1 MGAKS
6 ILVGVAT
13 FTVGLGGAERA
24 FAQTVSTTVPSTV
37 ASSPE
42 WGATTVKNPMD
53 MNQWND
59 VGWYNYSVDLPAV
72 DLSGVSHGACTA
84 TSGASP
90 TAESGTMCL
99 KATKSSSGG
108 NIFILDSPVQSIST
122 DIHKSGTHFPIDAST
137 YTTIVVRMRLT
148 SATPG
153 QCPPTTPLSGSNI
166 AICTAGYRWWP
177 TSLYATPDGNT
188 RSASFV
194 VYEGWGIYFMNIP
207 NLGYAT
213 SPPAQAWSGLIRAL
227 RLELAG
233 AAGAQIEVDWIRLVP
248 AGASRTIG
256 WSGYSGAVDI
266 YLDSNT
272 SQADGNLGIV
282 TREGNVFSVSQS
294 GSSFSFDPAGLA
306 PGTYYAKVCNAGSTP
321 TSSSSCRYSS
331 AFVVNDIPVLTFTSP
346 SPDGSSDDFAT
357 TVLGNAWDMNAL
369 TDLDYYVN
377 NTATPAG
384 SGINEGLSV
393 TTISDAVDETGAAVG
408 PFTALMANNSA
419 LGDPY
424 IYPLWYNT
432 SPVVGRGVSNKID
445 ANKYHILTIEAG
457 LPNRA
462 RDVNAGSIARVLWQ
476 VEGERGN
483 GGTPKHNVSGDIL
496 FNHRAGYNVMTRI
509 TADMSTLALETDS
522 GASPSTTGWRGT
534 IESFRFDPYE
544 QFGTAGLA
552 NQAWWIK
559 RIKLAANERF
569 TSGTTYNI
577 TWSYT
582 DSTSSGPTLTLSYD
596 TDTDPSSGLT
606 TIVSGISPSAG
617 SYSWNTSGVPNGT
630 YYIYASYSDGYNA
643 NGSYSRW
650 PIIVGPLIG
659 LSATPSLLNYIATKS
674 GSSLIFQTPPQ
685 TVSVSM
691 TGATAAWTASAN
703 QSWLQITNGS
713 GTGSGQFTVSL
724 VNPSDVIGASE
735 NLSAIVTISAPSI
748 GATTTVAVTLRI
760 KPAGTSDLP
769 FGSFD
774 TPTSSSTALSGS
786 FAVTGWALDDIG
798 INRVEIW
805 RDRASGETTPV
816 FSGSGPAN
824 GKIFIANAFFVQGAR
839 PDIAAARTDH
849 PFHTRAGWGYLLL
862 SYGLYNQGNGPF
874 TLYAFAYDTE
884 GNVVTLGSKSIVV
897 SNSAATKPFG
907 SIDVPSYGQTVS
919 GSFFNFGWA
928 LTPNATPS
936 CVVNNGSVYMSID
949 SGSLTA
955 VSYGDPRTDIAAA
968 FPGFTNGSN
977 AGGAFF
983 LNTTTLSN
991 GTHQIGWYVVD
1002 SCGRA
1007 EGVGSRFFDV
1017 LNSGTG
1023 TIPSDQAGQEAARAA
1038 EAVQGPAQASVETEP
1053 ARVRRHDGEVQTA
1066 AANSHGVRI
1075 VAVSVGE
1082 RIEIELP
1089 RLENAA
1095 YSGAGVTGAGR
1106 GPLPTGS
1113 SLDARTGTFY
1123 WEPAPG
1129 FLGGFDL
1136 EFVAIGS
1143 GEQRTTLVRVVV
1155 GPPMRTTIDLP
1166 WNGATVQQPFWLS
1179 GWTGDLAANE
1189 GTGID
1194 AVHVW
1199 AYPVGQVA
1207 PVFLG
1212 FGLLGDARPDVATVY
1227 GRQFERS
1234 AYNVLVSNLRPG
1246 VYDIVAYPH
1255 RVATNTFDGAQVV
1268 RVVVR

>member
-1 MGAKS
+1 MSWLAS
-6 ILVGVAT
+6 PEPAV
-13 FTVGLGGAERA
+13 
-24 FAQTVSTTVPSTV
+24 AQTVSTTTPAVVTSSQEWAATV
-37 ASSPE
+37 MDDAI
-42 WGATTVKNPMD
+42 D
-53 MNQWND
+53 MNQWTD
-59 VGWYNYSVDLPAV
+59 VGWQNYSVDQPAV
-72 DLSGVSHGACTA
+72 NLSGVSHGVCTA
-84 TSGASP
+84 TQGASP
-90 TAESGTMCL
+90 ATETGSSCF
-99 KATKSSSGG
+99 KATKAASDG
-108 NIFILDSPVQSIST
+108 NLFILDSPVPTISA
-122 DIHKSGTHFPIDAST
+122 DLHKSGTRFPIDATT
-137 YTTIVVRMRLT
+137 YTTVVMRMRVA
-148 SATPG
+148 SA
-153 QCPPTTPLSGSNI
+153 SGSCPSGGL
-166 AICTAGYRWWP
+166 ASCTAGLIWWP
-177 TSLYATPDGNT
+177 TSLYAPGQTQ
-188 RSASFV
+188 SASFFV
-194 VYEGWGIYFMNIP
+194 NEGWGIYFLHIP
-207 NLGYAT
+207 SLGYAGT
-213 SPPAQAWSGLIRAL
+213 PATPWAGILRAL
-227 RLELAG
+227 RFNLPG
-233 AAGAQIEVDWIRLVP
+233 AAAASLEVDWIRLVP
-248 AGASRTIG
+248 AGTDRTISF
-256 WSGYSGAVDI
+256 SGFSGAVDL
-266 YLDSNT
+266 YLDNDNSPGN
-272 SQADGNLGIV
+272 GNLGIIV
-282 TREGNVFSVSQS
+282 KNTTRSRSVS
-294 GSSFSFDPAGLA
+294 GSFTFDPAGLA
-306 PGTYYAKVCNAGSTP
+306 PGDYYVAACSAGTSP
-321 TSSSSCRYSS
+321 LSGCSYTSSSFR
-331 AFVVNDIPVLTFTSP
+331 VNDIPVLTFTSP
-346 SPDGSSDDFAT
+346 SPEGSSDDFAT

-955 VSYGDPRTDIAAA
+955 VSYGDPRADIAAA

-1095 YSGAGVTGAGR
+1095 YSGACVTGAGR

-1255 RVATNTFDGAQVV
+1255 RVATNTFDGARVV